1 MGGALSRRIDSLN
14 LREETLS
21 EDGEE
26 ITIVVR
32 PPRGAAWR
40 LLQFLWGFALIHYIF
55 YGLFVLLLAVAFRET
70 LFASAAARLG
80 EVRRR
85 RRARVASSLP
95 TGRAPSSELIDT
107 IS

>member
-26 ITIVVR
+26 MTIVVR

-40 LLQFLWGFALIHYIF
+40 ALQFLWGFALIHYIF

-70 LFASAAARLG
+70 LFVSAAARLG
-80 EVRRR
+80 G
-85 RRARVASSLP
+85 ALALALYLPSFLDLSL
-95 TGRAPSSELIDT
+95 IH
-107 IS
+107 I